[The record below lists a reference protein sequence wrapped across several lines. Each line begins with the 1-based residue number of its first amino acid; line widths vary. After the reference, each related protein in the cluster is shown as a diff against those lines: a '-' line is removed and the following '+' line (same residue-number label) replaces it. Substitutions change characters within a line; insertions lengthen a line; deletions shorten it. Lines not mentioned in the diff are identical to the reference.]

1 MKQLNFDHDGP
12 EPWSIVPVVLWSIVA
27 GLVTAIGIFSLLRA

>member
-12 EPWSIVPVVLWSIVA
+12 DPWSIASAVLWSIVA
-27 GLVTAIGIFSLLRA
+27 GLVAAIGIFSLLRA